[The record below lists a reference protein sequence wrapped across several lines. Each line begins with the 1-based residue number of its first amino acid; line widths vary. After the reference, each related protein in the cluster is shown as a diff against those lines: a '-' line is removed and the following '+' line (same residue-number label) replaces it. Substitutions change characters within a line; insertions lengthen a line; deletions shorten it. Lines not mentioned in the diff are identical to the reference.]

1 MKTAQVKFAGDVRA
15 AGVQPS
21 ITFLTSAGDHPFRR
35 FGLAVIASFLVHLF
49 FFGLSLTHT
58 IINPPEV
65 YEINQID
72 FVDENETPPEPVRPE
87 PVEREKE
94 PELVTPGSTKPSED
108 VGTAQN
114 QVKTP
119 GNDNADNP
127 NGAINAQKGA
137 QEVDVNSLGVLGV
150 LEGVSENGNSD
161 AKISLNMQA
170 ADGVVKDLKM
180 SRSLKVG
187 RGHNTTGQVDENALE
202 AISKSGK
209 GIDDLIGRTD
219 AGEGVAM
226 RKKGRVNVERLG
238 LVSGSKEAMGARSEE
253 SLRKVLTDNMGRL
266 QYIYEKHLKTNP
278 DIGGKVE
285 VEVTINADGGVGS
298 VNILR
303 SEIALPALQQD
314 ILDAVRRWR
323 YDTITS
329 GSVKVVYPV
338 VFVKMG

>member
-1 MKTAQVKFAGDVRA
+1 MHLMFFAM
-15 AGVQPS
+15 
-21 ITFLTSAGDHPFRR
+21 
-35 FGLAVIASFLVHLF
+35 
-49 FFGLSLTHT
+49 SLTQN

-65 YEINQID
+65 LEVRQFE

-87 PVEREKE
+87 PAERPRE
-94 PELVTPGSTKPSED
+94 PEVFTPGSTNPNAD
-108 VGTAQN
+108 VGTAEN
-114 QVKTP
+114 QVKVP
-119 GNDNADNP
+119 GNDERDNP

-137 QEVDVNSLGVLGV
+137 QEVDVNSIGVLGM
-150 LEGVSENGNSD
+150 LDGVSESSNDG
-161 AKISLNMQA
+161 KISLNMQE

-187 RGHNTTGQVDENALE
+187 RGHNTGAPVDENALE
-202 AISKSGK
+202 AISRQGR
-209 GIDDLIGRTD
+209 GIDDMIGRAD

-226 RKKGRVNVERLG
+226 RKKGRVNVERIG
-238 LVSGSKEAMGARSEE
+238 QVSGSKEAMGARSEE

-285 VEVTINADGGVGS
+285 VEVTINSDGSVGS

-303 SEIALPALQQD
+303 SEIAVPALQQD

-323 YDTITS
+323 YDAITS

>member
-1 MKTAQVKFAGDVRA
+1 MKKAQAKFAGNVAA
-15 AGVQPS
+15 AGLKPS
-21 ITFLTSAGDHPFRR
+21 ASFLSSAGYDPSKR
-35 FGLAVIASFLVHLF
+35 FGVALGGSFLVHLLIF
-49 FFGLSLTHT
+49 ALSLTHT

-65 YEINQID
+65 MEIRQID
-72 FVDENETPPEPVRPE
+72 FVDENETPPEPAKPE
-87 PVEREKE
+87 PVERQKE

-108 VGTAQN
+108 VGTAER

-137 QEVDVNSLGVLGV
+137 QEVDVNTIGVLGM
-150 LEGVSENGNSD
+150 LDGVSESD
-161 AKISLNMQA
+161 NADGKIALNMQE

-187 RGHNTTGQVDENALE
+187 RGHNTTGEVDENALE
-202 AISKSGK
+202 AISKQGK

-238 LVSGSKEAMGARSEE
+238 QVSGSKEAMGARSEE

-285 VEVTINADGGVGS
+285 VEVTINADGSIGS
-298 VNILR
+298 VNILK
-303 SEIALPALQQD
+303 SEIALPLLQQD
-314 ILDAVRRWR
+314 ILDTVRRWR
-323 YDTITS
+323 YDAITS

>member
-1 MKTAQVKFAGDVRA
+1 ML
-15 AGVQPS
+15 S
-21 ITFLTSAGDHPFRR
+21 ILD
-35 FGLAVIASFLVHLF
+35 
-49 FFGLSLTHT
+49 
-58 IINPPEV
+58 
-65 YEINQID
+65 
-72 FVDENETPPEPVRPE
+72 
-87 PVEREKE
+87 
-94 PELVTPGSTKPSED
+94 
-108 VGTAQN
+108 
-114 QVKTP
+114 
-119 GNDNADNP
+119 
-127 NGAINAQKGA
+127 
-137 QEVDVNSLGVLGV
+137 
-150 LEGVSENGNSD
+150 GVSESGNTD
-161 AKISLNMQA
+161 GKISLNMQES
-170 ADGVVKDLKM
+170 DGVVKDLKM

-202 AISKSGK
+202 AISKQGK

-238 LVSGSKEAMGARSEE
+238 QVSGSKEAMGARSEE

-285 VEVTINADGGVGS
+285 VEVTINADGSIGS

-303 SEIALPALQQD
+303 SEIAVPLLQQD

-323 YDTITS
+323 YDAITS

>member
-1 MKTAQVKFAGDVRA
+1 MA
-15 AGVQPS
+15 PS
-21 ITFLTSAGDHPFRR
+21 ASFLNSAGYNPSKR
-35 FGLAVIASFLVHLF
+35 FGVALGGSFLVHMIF
-49 FFGLSLTHT
+49 FAMSLTQN

-65 YEINQID
+65 VEIRQFE
-72 FVDENETPPEPVRPE
+72 FVDENETPLEPVKPA

-94 PELVTPGSTKPSED
+94 PELVTPGSTNPSED
-108 VGTAQN
+108 VGTAEN

-119 GNDNADNP
+119 GNDEIDNP
-127 NGAINAQKGA
+127 NGAVNAQKGA
-137 QEVDVNSLGVLGV
+137 REVDVNSIGVLGM
-150 LEGVSENGNSD
+150 LDGVSENGND
-161 AKISLNMQA
+161 GKIDLNMQV

-187 RGHNTTGQVDENALE
+187 RGHNNGGEVDENALE
-202 AISKSGK
+202 AISKQGK
-209 GIDDLIGRTD
+209 GIDDLIGRAD

-226 RKKGRVNVERLG
+226 RKKGRVNVERIG
-238 LVSGSKEAMGARSEE
+238 QVSGSKEAMGARSEE

-285 VEVTINADGGVGS
+285 VEVTINADGSVGS

-303 SEIALPALQQD
+303 AEIAVPALQQD
-314 ILDAVRRWR
+314 ILDTVRRWR
-323 YDTITS
+323 YDVITS

-338 VFVKMG
+338 VFVKIG

>member
-1 MKTAQVKFAGDVRA
+1 MKKAQVAFAGSTKA
-15 AGVQPS
+15 AGLAPS
-21 ITFLTSAGDHPFRR
+21 ASFLNSAGYNPSKR
-35 FGLAVIASFLVHLF
+35 FGVALGGSFLVHMIF
-49 FFGLSLTHT
+49 FAMSLTQN

-65 YEINQID
+65 VEIRQFE
-72 FVDENETPPEPVRPE
+72 FVDENETPLEPVKPA

-94 PELVTPGSTKPSED
+94 PELVTPGSTNPSED
-108 VGTAQN
+108 VGTAEN

-119 GNDNADNP
+119 GNDEIDNP
-127 NGAINAQKGA
+127 NGAVNAQKGA
-137 QEVDVNSLGVLGV
+137 REVDVNSIGVLGM
-150 LEGVSENGNSD
+150 LDGVSENGND
-161 AKISLNMQA
+161 GKIDLNMQV

-187 RGHNTTGQVDENALE
+187 RGHNNGGEVDENALE
-202 AISKSGK
+202 AISKQGK
-209 GIDDLIGRTD
+209 GIDDLIGRAD

-226 RKKGRVNVERLG
+226 RKKGRVNVERIG
-238 LVSGSKEAMGARSEE
+238 QVSGSKEAMGARSEE

-285 VEVTINADGGVGS
+285 VEVTINADGSVGS

-303 SEIALPALQQD
+303 AEIAVPALQQD
-314 ILDAVRRWR
+314 ILDTVRRWR
-323 YDTITS
+323 YDVITS

-338 VFVKMG
+338 VFVKIG